1 MGRITCGLPSSPEVG
16 SDRIGECHDAQVW
29 GAVCTCNHQDLTRS
43 NGCRWVVL
51 YHTNWKH
58 SGC

>member
-29 GAVCTCNHQDLTRS
+29 GVVCTCNHQDLTRS
-43 NGCRWVVL
+43 NGCR
-51 YHTNWKH
+51 
-58 SGC
+58 